1 MKKMTKTE
9 VKKVIAVMMAT
20 YPNYKPINVDI
31 VVEVWTDMLG
41 RYTYEQVNMALK
53 AYILS
58 DISGFAP
65 SIGQI
70 VEKLQLFIGNE
81 ELNEMAAWGLVL
93 KAMRNSIYHS
103 EEEFAKLPP
112 VVQKA
117 VVSPGQLREWA
128 MAEDVDGTWMNV
140 TQSNFMRTYRAELS
154 QEKTLEK
161 LPPDILKLTGNSNE
175 QTPVIQTNQETL
187 SVSEE
192 RKIAEQSASPIP
204 ERLKE
209 RFAKLMGRAV

>member
-1 MKKMTKTE
+1 MTTKE
-9 VKKVIAVMMAT
+9 FAVIAAAIKTYFPRDSVLPTEKAMELWYNELKDLSYNAVNLGLRMYVAT
-20 YPNYKPINVDI
+20 NK
-31 VVEVWTDMLG
+31 
-41 RYTYEQVNMALK
+41 
-53 AYILS
+53 
-58 DISGFAP
+58 FAP
-65 SIGQI
+65 MIADIREYAGQFYA
-70 VEKLQLFIGNE
+70 ESDE

-140 TQSNFMRTYRAELS
+140 TQSNFMRTYRAELYH
-154 QEKTLEK
+154 EKTLEK
-161 LPPDILKLTGNSNE
+161 LPPDILKLVGKSTG
-175 QTPVIQTNQETL
+175 QIPVIQTSQKML

-192 RKIAEQSASPIP
+192 RKIAERDASPVP

-209 RFAKLMGRAV
+209 RFARLMGRAG